1 MAFRV
6 SKSRTFTAPVQVGEE
21 DFTAT
26 FRALPDEALK
36 DFDAPGGDMQKAF
49 LRRVVVELEGLVGDD
64 DQPLGMAPH
73 ETRDARQ
80 HAGAGDEAAVEIAE
94 DPLRPVQKAPR
105 PGDAR
110 LERQDRAGKPVTH
123 RSAKPGWRI
132 EVA

>member
-49 LRRVVVELEGLVGDD
+49 LRRVVVELDGLVGDD
-64 DQPLGMAPH
+64 GQPLGFSSEIFEELIDYSDLRWAMLGAYH
-73 ETRDARQ
+73 TGFYRAK
-80 HAGAGDEAAVEIAE
+80 AGN
-94 DPLRPVQKAPR
+94 
-105 PGDAR
+105 
-110 LERQDRAGKPVTH
+110 
-123 RSAKPGWRI
+123 
-132 EVA
+132 